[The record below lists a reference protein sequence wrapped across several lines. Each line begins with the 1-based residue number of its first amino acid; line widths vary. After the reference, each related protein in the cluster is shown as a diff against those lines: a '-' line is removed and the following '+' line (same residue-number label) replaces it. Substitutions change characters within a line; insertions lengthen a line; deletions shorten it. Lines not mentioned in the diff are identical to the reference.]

1 MNFYVDKINQTL
13 KLTHKIYLYLFRYIK
28 EMKEQPNVFSIDNIF
43 LIFSNMEQI
52 YQLQQ
57 SFLEALR
64 LAIPK
69 DRIAEVFLEFQSAF
83 MVYSQYCNSY
93 PRALME
99 LENISG
105 NKEAIAHLEK

>member
-1 MNFYVDKINQTL
+1 M
-13 KLTHKIYLYLFRYIK
+13 R
-28 EMKEQPNVFSIDNIF
+28 EQPDVFSFESIF

-52 YQLQQ
+52 YRFQQ
-57 SFLEALR
+57 TFLEALR

-69 DRIAEVFLEFQSAF
+69 GRIAEVFLEYQSAF

-99 LENISG
+99 LENCSG
-105 NKEAIAHLEK
+105 NKEASGMLEK